1 VGVSDDGGVA
11 LDLVLNGR
19 FLSQPLSGV
28 QRVSLEV
35 VRAID
40 GILAEGGFPHL
51 RVRLAVP
58 PGTAVAH
65 LDLQRI
71 GIVTTGGPGGNL
83 WEQTMLPWHAR
94 RAALL
99 CLGNTAPLLAL
110 LLGRQVGVM
119 LHDQAYRLYPADYS
133 RAYRLWHT
141 LLDMATVRRAAPLF
155 TVSDA
160 ERAVLTA
167 RYPGLSARIHVAPN
181 GGWPGA
187 APDQTP
193 DGADVRASDFDG
205 YGLYVGA
212 LSQRKNM
219 GGIMAVAVALARSR
233 GRRFVLVGP
242 VNAQV
247 EALRAGLPD
256 DVRDLI
262 EFRGHVP
269 DADMPALYRGAA
281 YLLYPSFYEASGLPP
296 SEAMLFGCPVVT
308 SDLPVLHERCGD
320 AALYCDPHAHHAIIA
335 SVEALLGDRALHRR
349 LAERGARRARG
360 FTWRAQA
367 LQILGAV
374 QALAK
379 PGRAASTAPIAA
391 ASEA

>member
-1 VGVSDDGGVA
+1 M
-11 LDLVLNGR
+11 LNGR
-19 FLSQPLSGV
+19 FLSQSLSGV

-35 VRAID
+35 VHAID
-40 GILAEGGFPHL
+40 VLLAEGAFPHL
-51 RVRLAVP
+51 TVRLAVP
-58 PGTAVAH
+58 PGTPVDT

-71 GIVTTGGPGGNL
+71 TVVTTGGPGGNL
-83 WEQTMLPWHAR
+83 WEQTVLAWYAR
-94 RAALL
+94 RDALL
-99 CLGNTAPLLAL
+99 CLGNTAPLLSL
-110 LLGRQVGVM
+110 ILGRQVGVM
-119 LHDQAYRLYPADYS
+119 LHDQSYRLYPADYS

-155 TVSDA
+155 TVSQA
-160 ERAVLTA
+160 ERTVLTA
-167 RYPGLSARIHVAPN
+167 RYPGLSDRIHVAPN
-181 GGWPGA
+181 GGGSGA
-187 APDQTP
+187 APGEAAAQP
-193 DGADVRASDFDG
+193 SDFDG

-219 GGIMAVAVALARSR
+219 GGIIAVAVALARSR
-233 GRRFVLVGP
+233 GRRFVLAGP

-247 EALRAGLPD
+247 EALRASLPE
-256 DVRDLI
+256 DVRGLV

-296 SEAMLFGCPVVT
+296 TEAMMFGCPVVT

-320 AALYCDPHAHHAIIA
+320 AALYCDPHEYPAIIA
-335 SVEALLGDRALHRR
+335 SVEALLGDRDLHQR
-349 LAERGARRARG
+349 LAERGVRQARG

-367 LQILGAV
+367 LQILGAM
-374 QALAK
+374 QARAK
-379 PGRAASTAPIAA
+379 PGRAAPSAPVVA

>member
-1 VGVSDDGGVA
+1 VGASEDGGVA

-28 QRVSLEV
+28 QRVSHEV
-35 VRAID
+35 MRAID
-40 GILAEGGFPHL
+40 GILAEGAFPHL
-51 RVRLAVP
+51 KVRLAVP
-58 PGTAVAH
+58 PGTRVDH

-71 GIVTTGGPGGNL
+71 EVVTTGGPGGNL

-94 RAALL
+94 KAALL
-99 CLGNTAPLLAL
+99 CLGNTAPLLSL
-110 LLGRQVGVM
+110 MLGRQVGVM
-119 LHDQAYRLYPADYS
+119 LHDQSYRLYPADYS

-141 LLDMATVRRAAPLF
+141 VLDMATVRRAAPLF
-155 TVSDA
+155 TVSEA

-181 GGWPGA
+181 GGGSGL
-187 APDQTP
+187 APDEAVAQP
-193 DGADVRASDFDG
+193 SDIDG

-247 EALRAGLPD
+247 EALRAALPE
-256 DVRDLI
+256 DVRELI

-269 DADMPALYRGAA
+269 DADMPALFRGAA

-296 SEAMLFGCPVVT
+296 TEAMMFGCPVVT

-320 AALYCDPHAHHAIIA
+320 AALYCDPHAHHEIIA

-349 LAERGARRARG
+349 LAERGQRRARI

-374 QALAK
+374 QSLAK
-379 PGRAASTAPIAA
+379 AGRTPRPASVVA